1 MMNGNGG
8 LFKGFQKGCF
18 LTSNG
23 TVMRP
28 SHRCLRFPTRCLSD
42 FNDYAILGLS
52 PFASKYDVKF
62 AYKRLALKYHPDV
75 IKGDHIA
82 EKNQTFREIKSAY
95 ESLMQKFE
103 EEEQLQ
109 MAQSFDEYEEWD
121 EWMGF
126 EGGMPASYN
135 SC

>member
-8 LFKGFQKGCF
+8 LKGIQKLGF
-18 LTSNG
+18 LSTTTTKCS
-23 TVMRP
+23 
-28 SHRCLRFPTRCLSD
+28 SHRCVRFPTRCLSD
-42 FNDYAILGLS
+42 FNDYAVLGLT
-52 PFASKYDVKF
+52 PFASKSDVKF

-75 IKGDHIA
+75 IKGEFVG

-95 ESLMQKFE
+95 ESIMQKLE

-109 MAQSFDEYEEWD
+109 TLQSYDEFEEWD